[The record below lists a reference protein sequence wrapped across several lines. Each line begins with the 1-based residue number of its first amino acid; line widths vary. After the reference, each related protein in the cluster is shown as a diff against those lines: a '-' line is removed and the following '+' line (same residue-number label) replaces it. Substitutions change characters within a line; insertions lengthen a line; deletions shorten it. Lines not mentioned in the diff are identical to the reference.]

1 MNAWI
6 PERASNTMKHR
17 QTMDF
22 PETRTTPPPDAGTPS
37 LADDDTPL
45 ARILELLQGDGTGQT
60 DAAIARLP
68 PDHLDQLATH
78 VHRQRQHTLDLLR
91 CLVDCTDIIL
101 LREPPDTARDHLLRL
116 NAHFAHLLDDCE
128 RWDDLHDNAT
138 YYRHH
143 PNVAQRLARYWRRTW
158 A

>member
-1 MNAWI
+1 MHASI
-6 PERASNTMKHR
+6 PERASITVRHR

-22 PETRTTPPPDAGTPS
+22 PETRTTPPPDAGTAHP
-37 LADDDTPL
+37 ADDDTPL

-68 PDHLDQLATH
+68 PAQLDQLATH
-78 VHRQRQHTLDLLR
+78 VHRPRQQTLHLLR
-91 CLVDCTDIIL
+91 CLVDCTDTLL
-101 LREPPDTARDHLLRL
+101 LRDPPDTARDRVLRL
-116 NAHFAHLLDDCE
+116 NGHLATLLDDYE
-128 RWDDLHDNAT
+128 RWDDLHDSAT

-143 PNVAQRLARYWRRTW
+143 PNVAKPLARYWRRTW